1 MKRITVIGML
11 ILAAALVSAQSDVR
25 TGEITRGIFHQEGIA
40 SWYGGE
46 FNGKPTAS
54 GEIFNDSQF
63 TAAHPLLP
71 FGTLLRITNRHNNKT
86 VTVRVNDRGPFV
98 AARIIDLSRAA
109 AAQLDMISTGTAPVS
124 VESLDEVTLPAG
136 SRIASGTVRPAVS
149 QTVQP
154 VLPQTEQP
162 ALPQAAA
169 PAGPVTAAVPGDL
182 QPGNA
187 VQVRPAS
194 VEPYSGPEAASPA
207 VSGAPGTAFQ
217 PAPAPAQPAP
227 EPQPGSGPLVSA
239 AQLKPGIPASD
250 TGKHYRVQVGAY
262 KQPRYAVEAFEKLKK
277 AGLDPAYERHDEYYR
292 VVLSGLRQQEL
303 KLVTERLGMAGF
315 SEALLR
321 EEN

>member
-1 MKRITVIGML
+1 MKRTSVTCVL

-25 TGEITRGIFHQEGIA
+25 TGTVTRGIFYQEGIA

-71 FGTLLRITNRHNNKT
+71 FGTLLKITNRHNNRS

-109 AAQLDMISTGTAPVS
+109 AAELDMISTGTAPVI
-124 VESLDEVTLPAG
+124 VESLDVVTLPTG
-136 SRIASGTVRPAVS
+136 PQVPA
-149 QTVQP
+149 QAT
-154 VLPQTEQP
+154 
-162 ALPQAAA
+162 ALQAAQAAA
-169 PAGPVTAAVPGDL
+169 PQPAIPQTAAPAAVPGDL
-182 QPGNA
+182 QPGTA

-194 VEPYSGPEAASPA
+194 VEPYSGSGLSGLPA
-207 VSGAPGTAFQ
+207 LQ
-217 PAPAPAQPAP
+217 PAPDPARTAAPAA
-227 EPQPGSGPLVSA
+227 L
-239 AQLKPGIPASD
+239 LKPGIPASD
-250 TGKHYRVQVGAY
+250 TGKYYRIQVGAY
-262 KQPRYAVEAFEKLKK
+262 KQPRYAVEAFEKLKT
-277 AGLDPAYERHDEYYR
+277 AGLHPVYEKHDEYYR

-303 KLVTERLGMAGF
+303 GMVTERLGQAGF

-321 EEN
+321 EE